1 MPELLCS
8 AQQAMGRHIVSINC
22 SEEMTLQKM
31 NQYLVGMIQSGSW
44 ALFDDTDRMTK
55 GTYHHCFHIKERFV
69 FTSTPA
75 ALTRCTATLR

>member
-55 GTYHHCFHIKERFV
+55 GTTTACI
-69 FTSTPA
+69 A
-75 ALTRCTATLR
+75 TRDLFS

>member
-1 MPELLCS
+1 MSVLLCS
-8 AQQAMGRHIVSINC
+8 APQAMGRHIVSINC

-55 GTYHHCFHIKERFV
+55 GTTTA
-69 FTSTPA
+69 FTPKKDLFSYI
-75 ALTRCTATLR
+75 TAV